1 MLDRMLLAINQV
13 FEAGIAI
20 TAFSLFIR
28 ALSFNLR
35 DRVSRSFAI
44 ILACIMVVFS
54 GEAIAASVTSS
65 EMITLWLR
73 FQWIGIVFFPAAF
86 VHFSDALLET
96 TGRPSRGRRRKLVR
110 ILYTLSTA
118 FIIFLPGELL
128 VGPVIIGEGPVP
140 HLAHTPLSAVF
151 TGYYVITSVFAGWT
165 IWRAYRRTRLT
176 HSRRRMR
183 YLMAGAFFLV
193 IGTYPYLQIGS
204 GFAYTHPTLFITLAS
219 IGNIFVFINLV
230 LMAYAVAFFGIVWP
244 DRLVKSRLAKW
255 LFRGPVTVFIVL
267 FLMTAARQF
276 GNLLGTPFTVSIPI
290 ITVTTVLLMEHMVTL
305 VSPFAERWFFQ
316 GGDRQDIQLLQD
328 VSDRLITTS
337 DLREYLEAV
346 LASVC
351 DKFQVS
357 SAFIAVLGES
367 GIENVIHVGPP
378 DLMEKIGLDEMLLER
393 ASNGRQRVFAWGDYW
408 LFPLYGSQR
417 GIMLGLM
424 GVPRQEENPVDEGL
438 SQTLGVY
445 GQRAVMVLEDR
456 QLQRQVFQALESLNP
471 KMSMIQQLRA
481 ATRYDQRDISEQ
493 LESVSKPKDLSG
505 WVKDAL
511 RHYWGGPKLT
521 ESPLLQLKV
530 VQNAMP
536 EHEGNPANALRAIL
550 RQGIESVKP
559 EGERRF
565 TAEWILY
572 NILELKFMQGRKVRE
587 IAMRLA
593 MSEADLYRKQR
604 VAIGEVAKALI
615 DMEHDVRAKEDG
627 GTL

>member
-1 MLDRMLLAINQV
+1 MIDRILLAINQI

-54 GEAIAASVTSS
+54 GEAIAASVISPET
-65 EMITLWLR
+65 ITLWLR
-73 FQWIGIVFFPAAF
+73 FQWIGIIFFPPAF
-86 VHFSDALLET
+86 VHFSDALMET
-96 TGRPSRGRRRKLVR
+96 TGKPSRGRRRRLVR

-118 FIIFLPGELL
+118 FLVFLPGELL
-128 VGPVIIGEGPVP
+128 VGPVVVGQGPVP
-140 HLAHTPLSAVF
+140 HLAHTPLSVAFTVF
-151 TGYYVITSVFAGWT
+151 YVLASLFAGWT
-165 IWRAYRRTRLT
+165 IWRAYRRTRLS
-176 HSRRRMR
+176 HSQRRMR
-183 YLMAGAFFLV
+183 YLMTGAFFLV

-204 GFAYTHPTLFITLAS
+204 GFAYTHPTLFIALAL
-219 IGNIFVFINLV
+219 IGNLFVFINLV
-230 LMAYAVAFFGIVWP
+230 LMAYAVAYFGIVWP

-267 FLMTAARQF
+267 FLMTAARQA
-276 GNLLGTPFTVSIPI
+276 GNLFGSPYTVSIPI
-290 ITVTTVLLMEHMVTL
+290 ITVTTVLFMEHMATL
-305 VSPFAERWFFQ
+305 VSPFIERWFFQ
-316 GGDRQDIQLLQD
+316 GGDRQDIQLLQE

-357 SAFIAVLGES
+357 SAFIAVLGEGS
-367 GIENVIHVGPP
+367 IENVIHVGPQNMM
-378 DLMEKIGLDEMLLER
+378 DRIGLDEMLLER
-393 ASNGRQRVFAWGDYW
+393 ASNGRQAVFAWGDFW
-408 LFPLYGSQR
+408 LFPLYSTQHGE
-417 GIMLGLM
+417 MLGLL
-424 GVPRQEENPVDEGL
+424 GVPRRDDYNLEDSL
-438 SQTLGVY
+438 SQTLGIY

-456 QLQRQVFQALESLNP
+456 QLQRQVFQALETLNP
-471 KMSMIQQLRA
+471 KMSMIQQMRA
-481 ATRYDQRDISEQ
+481 ATRYDQRDIGEQ
-493 LESVSKPKDLSG
+493 IEMDSRPKDLVD

-521 ESPLLQLKV
+521 ESPLLQLQV
-530 VQNAMP
+530 VQKAMSD
-536 EHEGNPANALRAIL
+536 HEDNPANALRAIL
-550 RQGIESVKP
+550 KQGIDSVKP

-604 VAIGEVAKALI
+604 VAIEEVAKALVE
-615 DMEHDVRAKEDG
+615 MELDVRAQEDG
-627 GTL
+627 GSL